1 MEQSPDVQHRIKEA
15 CALLSGGQNEQAF
28 GKLGQLRDEGKV
40 QFQITKEDETMKE
53 GKCLPGAMIENAEQQ
68 VTQDKWAAKS

>member
-1 MEQSPDVQHRIKEA
+1 MEQSPDVQNRIKEA

-40 QFQITKEDETMKE
+40 QFQITKEDEKMKV
-53 GKCLPGAMIENAEQQ
+53 G
-68 VTQDKWAAKS
+68 